1 LHRESLTISATLE
14 ELAHVHEW
22 TKLLLTR
29 FGVPDA
35 ERYNILLAAS
45 EAVTNAIRHGA
56 NEDPRRHVRIS
67 VAQDD
72 HGITI
77 AVEDDGTGFAP
88 EAIPD
93 PTHGP
98 QLYQAG
104 GRGIYLLKALASD
117 VEFNVSDQGTTV
129 VCKFRNLGSRV

>member
-1 LHRESLTISATLE
+1 MREQEALTIQASLE
-14 ELAHVHEW
+14 ELARVHEW

-56 NEDPRRHVRIS
+56 NEDPNRQVRIS
-67 VAQDD
+67 VAQDPG
-72 HGITI
+72 GISI
-77 AVEDDGTGFAP
+77 AVEDDGRGFAP
-88 EAIPD
+88 DAIPD
-93 PTHGP
+93 PTRGD
-98 QLYQAG
+98 QLYQSG

-117 VEFNVSDQGTTV
+117 VEFRVSPEGTTV
-129 VCKFRNLGSRV
+129 VCKFRV

>member
-1 LHRESLTISATLE
+1 MRDAHNITIPASLN

-22 TKLLLTR
+22 VKAVLGTV
-29 FGVPDA
+29 GVPEG
-35 ERYNILLAAS
+35 ERYNILLATS

-56 NEDPRRHVRIS
+56 NEDPQRQVRI
-67 VAQDD
+67 AITQDQN
-72 HGITI
+72 GVTI
-77 AVEDDGTGFAP
+77 AVEDDGAGFLP

-98 QLYQAG
+98 QLFQAG

-117 VEFNVSDQGTTV
+117 VEFRVSPEGTTV
-129 VCKFRNLGSRV
+129 VCRFSL